1 MKELYKRYVNKF
13 EKAKAVAEKYGLSTE
28 KMDNAVKEIEDFKV
42 TAPLVGGFSTGKSTL
57 INVVLGEEILSTEI
71 TPETAVPA
79 EICYGQNSVL
89 YVTDKG
95 TSIGKVSELNT
106 KKLSIDKEKLVQI
119 TLDNDFLKTIPSVK
133 IVDMPGFDS
142 GFEVHNRAI
151 DEYLPKSL
159 AYIIAVSADE
169 GTIRESVLAFLS
181 ELKLSKMPVY
191 LVITKTDKIALEEIN
206 DVVAHI
212 KSTAEK
218 RLGISD
224 IKTAVTSADDEN
236 AEEFKDILQ
245 EIEKR
250 SDEVFKT
257 HYSDILSGVLYDIK
271 AYLQKRLKTKDMSE
285 EELENT
291 IRNLEDSILNMRE
304 KIEHEKQKFDKQ
316 CEQVISSIE
325 SKVQSALS
333 SSASMLENMLYN
345 GNDIGSKVN
354 SIVRVAITEE
364 ISTVF
369 EPKIKK
375 YAENISSI
383 IENSVQTADT
393 SAVLLSADIKAQ
405 NDEMRNLAQ
414 NLVTPLTT
422 IATTFL
428 ASSSFVASIAGTIG
442 LSSTI
447 LGPVGA
453 VIGLVIGGLIT
464 HGMHKREEA
473 QKREAAREKVRQVI
487 NQVSSS
493 VGSSISQTVYK
504 IRDNVNES
512 IEKEMEEKIAIQ
524 QKSLA
529 DAKEKMKLNQ
539 QEKMNEINEISSDL
553 QSIEKMITEEKI

>member
-1 MKELYKRYVNKF
+1 MKELYKNYISKF

-191 LVITKTDKIALEEIN
+191 LVITKTDKIVHEEIN

-236 AEEFKDILQ
+236 AEEFKDILR

-291 IRNLEDSILNMRE
+291 IRNLEDRISGMKE

-316 CEQVISSIE
+316 CEQVISSVE

-333 SSASMLENMLYN
+333 SSSSMLENMLYN

-354 SIVRVAITEE
+354 SIVRMAITEE
-364 ISTVF
+364 ISAVF

-393 SAVLLSADIKAQ
+393 SADLLNEDVKTQ
-405 NDEMRNLAQ
+405 NQEMRNLAQ
-414 NLVTPLTT
+414 SLVTPITT
-422 IATTFL
+422 IATTL
-428 ASSSFVASIAGTIG
+428 LGSSIGVSIAGAIG
-442 LSSTI
+442 LTSAV
-447 LGPVGA
+447 LGPIGA